1 MALQKKDREFRLPKI
16 SYLDFK
22 TIEMD
27 RVLTGLFERL
37 EHGGYPSVFRDKRE
51 LTVDKFVDDI
61 LDANDKFLGF
71 TQHRDMVV
79 RWVETHLMD
88 IVNRGKKNAAV
99 AGPRPL
105 HGYTYRFRN
114 PNHSRDYG
122 AAQHL
127 YQMLHHARH
136 LAGHKAIEHLK
147 SFFFDGFDKLTREL
161 NDKALTDIETATL
174 LHFLSQRKDTADTR
188 ARGDRF
194 SPMCIGSADLM
205 AEDIQRLLF
214 YKPFMPRSVMVEY
227 LKVLLSFHLA
237 LYHIRLL
244 KLLPAWQR
252 IEGANSLCAE
262 SACPM
267 RPREEREPQGDC
279 PYKLAL
285 FVDLSGSAETAT
297 AALAERSADGY
308 YRRIPGFVR
317 AYFVAKKLDEFSEH
331 LVRRGKLIRPLNSVF
346 SVGELYGLQGAP
358 FAEERDKFF
367 GERLAGLLESL
378 SEGDAG
384 LDAEVEAITKMGL
397 SDFETYIEILV
408 ALRGAFHRK
417 YIIESLDATML
428 KNKSGALLAQTR
440 ARNAPRRFALESRLL
455 EVLLQIAVLRPGG
468 DQGYFTS
475 EMRIDDLLS
484 FLRER
489 YGLYIDQLPPGEGFS
504 APTIDERKALRSN
517 VQAFTGRL
525 REIGFYR
532 DLSDAYV
539 TQTVV
544 PRYTIAERN
553 EGAHA

>member
-1 MALQKKDREFRLPKI
+1 MVLPKKDKAFFLQKV

-22 TIEMD
+22 YIEMD

-37 EHGGYPSVFRDKRE
+37 EHGGYPSRFRDKRE

-61 LDANDKFLGF
+61 LDASDRFLGF
-71 TQHRDMVV
+71 AQHRDIVE

-114 PNHSRDYG
+114 TKHSRDYG
-122 AAQHL
+122 TAQHL

-136 LAGHKAIEHLK
+136 QSGHKAIEHLK
-147 SFFFDGFDKLTREL
+147 RFFFDGFDKLTREL
-161 NDKALTDIETATL
+161 NDKAITDIETATL

-188 ARGDRF
+188 AGGDRF
-194 SPMCIGSADLM
+194 APVCIGGADLM

-214 YKPFMPRSVMVEY
+214 YKPFMPRSVMVDY

-237 LYHIRLL
+237 IYHLRLL
-244 KLLPAWQR
+244 KLLPVWQKQ
-252 IEGANSLCAE
+252 GANSLCAE
-262 SACPM
+262 TVCPM
-267 RPREEREPQGDC
+267 RPGELREPQGDC
-279 PYKLAL
+279 PHKLGL
-285 FVDLSGSAETAT
+285 FVDLSGNAESAT
-297 AALAERSADGY
+297 AALAERSADTY
-308 YRRIPGFVR
+308 FRCIPGFVR

-331 LVRRGKLIRPLNSVF
+331 LVRRGKVIRPLNSAF
-346 SVGELYGLQGAP
+346 SVGELYGLQEAP

-367 GERLAGLLESL
+367 GERLAGLLASL
-378 SEGDAG
+378 SDGGAG

-408 ALRGAFHRK
+408 SLRGAFNRK
-417 YIIESLDATML
+417 YIIESLDATMQ
-428 KNKSGALLAQTR
+428 KNSSGALLAKAR
-440 ARNAPRRFALESRLL
+440 ARNAPRRFVLESRLL

-468 DQGYFTS
+468 EQGYYTGA
-475 EMRIDDLLS
+475 MRIDDLLS
-484 FLRER
+484 FLRGR
-489 YGLYIDQLPPGEGFS
+489 YGLYIDRLPAGDGFTM
-504 APTIDERKALRSN
+504 PTIDESKALRSN

-544 PRYTIAERN
+544 PRYTIAERA
-553 EGAHA
+553 EGART

>member
-61 LDANDKFLGF
+61 LDARDKFLGF
-71 TQHRDMVV
+71 TQHRDIVE

-114 PNHSRDYG
+114 PKHSRDYG

-147 SFFFDGFDKLTREL
+147 GFFFDGFDKLTREL

-188 ARGDRF
+188 AGGDRF
-194 SPMCIGSADLM
+194 APVCIGLADLM

-237 LYHIRLL
+237 LYHLRLL
-244 KLLPAWQR
+244 KLLPAWQKL
-252 IEGANSLCAE
+252 EGANSLCAE

-267 RPREEREPQGDC
+267 KPREQREPQGDC
-279 PYKLAL
+279 PYKLGL
-285 FVDLSGSAETAT
+285 FVDLSGSADSAS

-346 SVGELYGLQGAP
+346 SVRELYSLQGEP
-358 FAEERDKFF
+358 FEEERDKFF

-384 LDAEVEAITKMGL
+384 LDTEVEAITKMGL

-440 ARNAPRRFALESRLL
+440 ARNAPRRFTLESRLL

-468 DQGYFTS
+468 DLGYFTG

-489 YGLYIDQLPPGEGFS
+489 YGLYIDQLPLGEGS
-504 APTIDERKALRSN
+504 PTIDERKALRIN

-553 EGAHA
+553 EGACS

>member
-61 LDANDKFLGF
+61 LDARDKFLGF
-71 TQHRDMVV
+71 TQHRDIVE

-114 PNHSRDYG
+114 PKHSRDYG

-147 SFFFDGFDKLTREL
+147 GFFFDGFDKLTREL

-188 ARGDRF
+188 AGGDRF
-194 SPMCIGSADLM
+194 APVCIGLADLM

-237 LYHIRLL
+237 LYHLRLL
-244 KLLPAWQR
+244 KLLPAWQKL
-252 IEGANSLCAE
+252 EGANSLCAE

-267 RPREEREPQGDC
+267 KPREQREPQGDC
-279 PYKLAL
+279 PYKLGL
-285 FVDLSGSAETAT
+285 FVDLSGSAESAS

-346 SVGELYGLQGAP
+346 SVRELYSLQGEP
-358 FAEERDKFF
+358 FEEERDKFF

-384 LDAEVEAITKMGL
+384 LDTEVEAITKMGL

-440 ARNAPRRFALESRLL
+440 ARNAPRRFTLESRLL

-468 DQGYFTS
+468 DLGYFTGG
-475 EMRIDDLLS
+475 MRIDDLLS

-489 YGLYIDQLPPGEGFS
+489 YGLYIDQLPPGEGS
-504 APTIDERKALRSN
+504 PTIDERKALRSN

-553 EGAHA
+553 EGACS

>member
-1 MALQKKDREFRLPKI
+1 MALQKKDREFRLPQI

-61 LDANDKFLGF
+61 LDARDKFLGF
-71 TQHRDMVV
+71 TQHRDIVE

-114 PNHSRDYG
+114 PKHSRDYG

-147 SFFFDGFDKLTREL
+147 GFFFDGFDKLTREL

-188 ARGDRF
+188 AGGERF
-194 SPMCIGSADLM
+194 APVCIGSADLM

-237 LYHIRLL
+237 LYHLRLL
-244 KLLPAWQR
+244 KLLPAWQKL
-252 IEGANSLCAE
+252 EGANSLCAE

-267 RPREEREPQGDC
+267 KPREQREPQGDC
-279 PYKLAL
+279 PYKLGL
-285 FVDLSGSAETAT
+285 FVDLSGSAESAS

-346 SVGELYGLQGAP
+346 SVRELYSLQGEP
-358 FAEERDKFF
+358 FEDEQDKFF

-384 LDAEVEAITKMGL
+384 LDTEVEAITKMGL

-440 ARNAPRRFALESRLL
+440 ARNAPRRFTLESRLL
-455 EVLLQIAVLRPGG
+455 EVLLQIAVLKPGG
-468 DQGYFTS
+468 DLGYFTG

-489 YGLYIDQLPPGEGFS
+489 YGLYIDQLPPGEGS
-504 APTIDERKALRSN
+504 PTIDERKALRSN

-553 EGAHA
+553 EGACS